1 MKFKCALCNSTNLLK
16 AEKESALIKNAHYT
30 NCMDCGNVMILLNDT
45 LIPTPTEDNEMTKA
59 MIEDAAQAFKMNRG
73 VSLQAVSLTEDKDM
87 ETHMQPTTVKE
98 NMENYVN
105 MHMHT
110 YDELDEIN
118 DFTDLEECE
127 CEEDI
132 IPFDDFDGDY
142 GYLEQVKEEEVDK
155 ELSLQVASELRTEGK
170 DYLLVLPDGTKQV
183 YLRCSKEFILSIIN
197 SIGSHVQ
204 LFELNEIELKTQVK
218 VKYDF

>member
-1 MKFKCALCNSTNLLK
+1 MEFKCALCNSTNLLK

-98 NMENYVN
+98 NMKNYVN

-127 CEEDI
+127 CEEEI

-142 GYLEQVKEEEVDK
+142 GYLEQVREEEVDK
-155 ELSLQVASELRTEGK
+155 ELSLKVASELRTEGHN
-170 DYLLVLPDGTKQV
+170 YLLILPNGDKQV
-183 YLRCSKEFILSIIN
+183 YRNCSKEFILSIIN

-218 VKYDF
+218 YNF

>member
-1 MKFKCALCNSTNLLK
+1 MEFKCALCNSTNLLK

-45 LIPTPTEDNEMTKA
+45 LIPTPTED
-59 MIEDAAQAFKMNRG
+59 
-73 VSLQAVSLTEDKDM
+73 KDM

-98 NMENYVN
+98 NMKNYVN

-127 CEEDI
+127 CEEEI

-142 GYLEQVKEEEVDK
+142 GYLEQVREEEVDK
-155 ELSLQVASELRTEGK
+155 ELSLKVASELRTEGHN
-170 DYLLVLPDGTKQV
+170 YLLILPNGDKQV
-183 YLRCSKEFILSIIN
+183 YRNCSKEFILSIIN

-218 VKYDF
+218 YNF